1 MQKSFAEKCYESI
14 RFKAEE
20 NALPLLTALL
30 TGLIA
35 YVFCFTHKLEI
46 HDDLNNMFSQG
57 YPVSSGR
64 WGLAFIEKLFPTASI
79 PWFNG
84 LVSLFLISVAIC
96 LIIRMF
102 AVRKPVLQFL
112 LAAVLAAFPSQM
124 TTFAYMFTT
133 IQYAVS
139 FLLSVTAAFLLIR
152 GKKRWE
158 WILASALLV
167 LSLGIYQPYVA
178 VCTSLLIVWCFS
190 LCLSEEHT
198 GKEVVFLGLKYI
210 AVIVVSML
218 VYYGILILVKRFS
231 DMPLNEYAENNLNS
245 ISDVLHGILVAY
257 TSFAGYFLKGHY
269 DIVRPG
275 FSFAAHLLIV
285 LVTAFLL
292 ILHFRSARARGQGRF
307 WAALLCLLLLPLG
320 VNCLRLISS
329 LFHNLMTCGFISFYV
344 LAAVVLERCL
354 PDAGEKR
361 GLLAGNLC
369 TDITAASFAV
379 ILIANVYFANAVYL
393 DMYMQEEQAKA
404 FYQGVVSSLT
414 QQEDFDENSWVVFF
428 GEKDF
433 LKDYPIINTANQAG
447 IKEGIIQTYSQN
459 YFIKYFLGLDLNTNS
474 LTEATI
480 PDGWDDI
487 IDWEEVINM
496 PSYPYS
502 GSIRKIAENGEDGK
516 IFFVRLGR
524 QQ

>member
-1 MQKSFAEKCYESI
+1 MQKSFAEKLYESV
-14 RFKAEE
+14 RTKAAE
-20 NALPLLTALL
+20 NALPLLTAFL

-35 YVFCFTHKLEI
+35 YTFCFTHKLEI

-64 WGLAFIEKLFPTASI
+64 WGLAFIEKLFPTVSI

-84 LVSLFLISVAIC
+84 LVSLLLISLAVC

-102 AVRKPVLQFL
+102 EIRKPLLQL
-112 LAAVLAAFPSQM
+112 LLSAVLVAFPSQM

-139 FLLSVTAAFLLIR
+139 LLLSVTAAYCLTRQKNLRQMVFA
-152 GKKRWE
+152 GV
-158 WILASALLV
+158 LLV
-167 LSLGIYQPYVA
+167 ISLSIYQPYLA

-198 GKEVVFLGLKYI
+198 GREVVVLGLRYI
-210 AVIVVSML
+210 VVIVISML
-218 VYYGILILVKRFS
+218 VYYGILALVKRFS

-245 ISDVLHGILVAY
+245 FSDILRGVLVAY
-257 TSFAGYFLKGHY
+257 TSFAGYFLRGHY

-275 FSFAAHLLIV
+275 ISFAAHLVLL
-285 LVTAFLL
+285 LVTIFLL
-292 ILHFRSARARGQGRF
+292 VLHFVSPRSRIKGRL
-307 WAALLCLLLLPLG
+307 WAALLCLFLLPLG
-320 VNCLRLISS
+320 INCLRLISS
-329 LFHNLMTCGFISFYV
+329 LFHNLMVYGFVSFYV
-344 LAAVVLERCL
+344 LVAVVLERCL
-354 PDAGEKR
+354 PEAGEKWKVP
-361 GLLAGNLC
+361 AGNLC
-369 TDITAASFAV
+369 TDVTAASLAV
-379 ILIANVYFANAVYL
+379 ILISNVYFANAIYL

-404 FYQGVVSSLT
+404 FYQGVVASLT

-433 LKDYPIINTANQAG
+433 LKDYPLISTANQAG

-459 YFIKYFLGLDLNTNS
+459 YFIKYFLGLDLNANS

-480 PDGWDDI
+480 PEGWDDI
-487 IDWEEVINM
+487 IDWEEVIAM

-516 IFFVRLGR
+516 IFFVRLGK
-524 QQ
+524 

>member
-1 MQKSFAEKCYESI
+1 MQKSFVEKLYDSL
-14 RFKAEE
+14 RTKAAE
-20 NALPLLTALL
+20 NALPLLTAFFS
-30 TGLIA
+30 GLIA
-35 YVFCFTHKLEI
+35 YSFCFVHKLEI

-64 WGLAFIEKLFPTASI
+64 WGLAFIEKLFPTVSI

-84 LVSLFLISVAIC
+84 LVSLLLISVAVC
-96 LIIRMF
+96 LIVRMF
-102 AVRKPVLQFL
+102 AIRKPLLQFL
-112 LAAVLAAFPSQM
+112 LSAVLAAFPSQM

-139 FLLSVTAAFLLIR
+139 LLLSVTAAYCLTR
-152 GKKRWE
+152 QKKIWE
-158 WILASALLV
+158 MVFAGVLLV
-167 LSLGIYQPYVA
+167 LSLSIYQPYVA

-198 GKEVVFLGLKYI
+198 GREVVTAGLRF
-210 AVIVVSML
+210 IVVILLSML
-218 VYYGILILVKRFS
+218 VYYGILVLVKRFS

-275 FSFAAHLLIV
+275 ISFAAHLVLV
-285 LVTAFLL
+285 LVTVFLL
-292 ILHFRSARARGQGRF
+292 VLFFSNSRARAKGRL
-307 WAALLCLLLLPLG
+307 WAALLCLFLLPLG
-320 VNCLRLISS
+320 INCLRLISS
-329 LFHNLMTCGFISFYV
+329 LFHNLMTCGFVSFYV
-344 LAAVVLERCL
+344 LVAVVLEYCL
-354 PDAGEKR
+354 PEKGDKWTMPAAR
-361 GLLAGNLC
+361 LC
-369 TDITAASFAV
+369 TDFTAASLAV
-379 ILIANVYFANAVYL
+379 ILISNVYFANAVYL

-404 FYQGVVSSLT
+404 FYQGVVASLT
-414 QQEDFDENSWVVFF
+414 RQEDFDENSWVVFF

-433 LKDYPIINTANQAG
+433 LKDYPLINTDNQAG
-447 IKEGIIQTYSQN
+447 IKEGIIQTYSQD

-474 LTEATI
+474 LTESTI
-480 PDGWDDI
+480 PEGWDDI
-487 IDWEEVINM
+487 IDWEEVISM

-516 IFFVRLGR
+516 IFFVRLGK
-524 QQ
+524 